1 MPMPFLKEEVDDLK
15 NRGVFTEQ
23 RVLGGPQLPVSIV
36 DGKEVINMSSNNYLG
51 LATHPAL
58 KKAMI
63 EATEKW
69 GAGAGAVRPIIGTN
83 SLHIELEKRLAEFK
97 GTESCLV
104 FVAGIAANRGTIQAL
119 LSSKQDEDAVVSDE
133 LNHASIIDGVRLT
146 KTKRYIYKHNDM
158 AELEEKLKEAQG
170 ARRIMVITDG
180 VFSMDGDIAPLDEIA
195 KLAKKYNAF
204 TFADDAHASGVLGPN
219 GRGTVSHFVAQG
231 KMKYEDWDIQMGTL
245 SKGLG
250 CLGGYICGPKD
261 LTDYLRHSARPFLF
275 STAHPPG
282 VAAACIAALD
292 VVTKDEPELVDRLW
306 ENAEFFKKGLKT
318 LGFDTG
324 RSETPIT
331 PVIVGEEAKTM
342 QFMRALFEEGVMGV
356 GIVFPTV
363 PRGAA
368 RVRTIVTATHTKE
381 HLQKALDVF
390 EKVGKEMG
398 II

>member
-1 MPMPFLKEEVDDLK
+1 MSMPFLKEEVASLK
-15 NRGVFTEQ
+15 ERGVFTEQ
-23 RVLGGPQLPVSIV
+23 RVLDGPQLPTSVV
-36 DGKEVINMSSNNYLG
+36 DGKKVVNMSSNNYLG
-51 LATHPAL
+51 LATHPKL

-83 SLHIELEKRLAEFK
+83 RLHIELEEQLAEFK

-119 LSSKQDEDAVVSDE
+119 LSNKQDEDAVVSDE

-146 KTKRYIYKHNDM
+146 KSKRFIFKHKDM
-158 AELEEKLKEAQG
+158 ADLEAKLKEAQG

-195 KLAKKYNAF
+195 KLAKQYGAF
-204 TFADDAHASGVLGPN
+204 TFVDDAHASGVLGPN
-219 GRGTVSHFVAQG
+219 GRGTVSHFVTQG

-250 CLGGYICGPKD
+250 CLGGYICGTKD
-261 LTDYLRHSARPFLF
+261 LTDYLRHAARPFLF

-282 VAAACIAALD
+282 VAAACIAALE
-292 VVTKDEPELVDRLW
+292 VVQEEPELVEKLW
-306 ENAEFFKKGLKT
+306 DNARFFKGALKE

-324 RSETPIT
+324 RSETPIA
-331 PVIVGEEAKTM
+331 PIIVGEEAKTM
-342 QFMRALFEEGVMGV
+342 EFMRRLYDAGVMGV

-368 RVRTIVTATHTKE
+368 RVRTIVTATHSRE
-381 HLQKALDVF
+381 ELQYALDAL
-390 EKVGKEMG
+390 EKIGKEME

>member
-1 MPMPFLKEEVDDLK
+1 MPMPFLQDEVDDLK
-15 NRGVFTEQ
+15 KRGVFTEQ
-23 RVLGGPQLPVSIV
+23 RVLNGPQLPTSVI

-51 LATHPAL
+51 LATHPRL

-83 SLHIELEKRLAEFK
+83 EIHIELEKRLAEFK
-97 GTESCLV
+97 GTESSLV

-119 LSSKQDEDAVVSDE
+119 LSNKQDEDAVISDQ

-146 KTKRYIYKHNDM
+146 KAKRYIFNHCDM
-158 AELEEKLKEAQG
+158 ADLEAKLKEAQG
-170 ARRIMVITDG
+170 HRRIMVITDG

-195 KLAKKYNAF
+195 KLVKEYGAF

-219 GRGTVSHFVAQG
+219 GRGTVSHFVEQG
-231 KMKYEDWDIQMGTL
+231 KMEYEDWDIQMGTL

-250 CLGGYICGPKD
+250 CLGGYICGTRN
-261 LTDYLRHSARPFLF
+261 LTDHLRHAARPFLF

-292 VVTKDEPELVDRLW
+292 VVMEEPELVETLW
-306 ENAEFFKKGLKT
+306 KNTDFFKKGLKD

-324 RSETPIT
+324 RSETPIA
-331 PVIVGEEAKTM
+331 PIIVGDEAKTM
-342 QFMRALFEEGVMGV
+342 EFMRRLYDAGVMGV

-368 RVRTIVTATHTKE
+368 RVRTIVTATHTME
-381 HLQKALDVF
+381 ELQKALDIF
-390 EKVGKEMG
+390 EKIGKQME
-398 II
+398 IV

>member
-1 MPMPFLKEEVDDLK
+1 MPFLQDEVDDLK
-15 NRGVFTEQ
+15 KRGVFTEQ
-23 RVLGGPQLPVSIV
+23 RVLNSPQLPTSTI
-36 DGKEVINMSSNNYLG
+36 DGKEVINLSSNNYLG
-51 LATHPAL
+51 LATHPRL

-83 SLHIELEKRLAEFK
+83 EIHIELENRLAEFK

-119 LSSKQDEDAVVSDE
+119 LSNKQDEDAVISDQ

-146 KTKRYIYKHNDM
+146 KTKRFIFNHRDM
-158 AELEEKLKEAQG
+158 ADLEAKLKEAQG
-170 ARRIMVITDG
+170 HRRIMVITDG

-195 KLAKKYNAF
+195 KLAKQYGAF
-204 TFADDAHASGVLGPN
+204 TFVDDAHASGVLGPN
-219 GRGTVSHFVAQG
+219 GRGTVSHFVEQG

-250 CLGGYICGPKD
+250 CLGGYICGTRN

-292 VVTKDEPELVDRLW
+292 VVMEEPQLVEKLW
-306 ENAEFFKKGLKT
+306 ENANFFKKRLQE

-324 RSETPIT
+324 RSETPIA
-331 PVIVGEEAKTM
+331 PIIVGEEAKTM
-342 QFMRALFEEGVMGV
+342 EFMRRLYDAGVMGV

-368 RVRTIVTATHTKE
+368 RVRTIVTATHTME
-381 HLQKALDVF
+381 ELQRALDIF
-390 EKVGKEMG
+390 EKIGKEME

>member
-1 MPMPFLKEEVDDLK
+1 MPMPFLQDEVDDLRK
-15 NRGVFTEQ
+15 RGVFTEQ
-23 RVLGGPQLPVSIV
+23 RVLNSPQLPTSVI
-36 DGKEVINMSSNNYLG
+36 DGNEVINMSSNNYLG
-51 LATHPAL
+51 LATHPKL

-83 SLHIELEKRLAEFK
+83 EIHIELEKRLAEFK

-119 LSSKQDEDAVVSDE
+119 LSNKQDEDAVISDQ

-146 KTKRYIYKHNDM
+146 KAKRFIFNHCDM
-158 AELEEKLKEAQG
+158 ADLEAKLKEAQG
-170 ARRIMVITDG
+170 HRRIMVITDG

-195 KLAKKYNAF
+195 KLAKEYNAF

-219 GRGTVSHFVAQG
+219 GRGTVSHFVEQG

-250 CLGGYICGPKD
+250 CLGGYICGTKN
-261 LTDYLRHSARPFLF
+261 LTDHLRHAARPFLF

-292 VVTKDEPELVDRLW
+292 VVMEEPELIEKLW
-306 ENAEFFKKGLKT
+306 ENTEFFKKGLQD

-324 RSETPIT
+324 RSETPIA
-331 PVIVGEEAKTM
+331 PIIVGDEAKTM
-342 QFMRALFEEGVMGV
+342 EFMRKLYDAGIMGV

-368 RVRTIVTATHTKE
+368 RVRTIVTATHTRDE
-381 HLQKALDVF
+381 LQKALDIF
-390 EKVGKEMG
+390 EKIGKEME